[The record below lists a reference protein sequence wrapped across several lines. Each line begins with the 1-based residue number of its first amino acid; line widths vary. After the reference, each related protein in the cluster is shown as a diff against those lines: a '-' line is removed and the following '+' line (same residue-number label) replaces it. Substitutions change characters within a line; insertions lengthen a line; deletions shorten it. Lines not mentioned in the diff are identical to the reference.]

1 MVGRPRASS
10 RAKARQAEVGMLL
23 DLSAAFDCVD
33 HTILLNRLQNVFGVD
48 DMILKW
54 MTSFLCD
61 RTQQVSYDGCTS
73 AIVRLLY
80 GIPQGS
86 VLGPLL
92 YLLYTAELFDI
103 IAQCGLTAHCYADD
117 TQVYVSAP
125 AADGP
130 ATVDRFKV
138 CVEKIESWLRCNRL
152 RMNAEKT
159 QVIWL
164 GTSQQIAKVGE
175 NEIQLSS
182 ARVRVSTSVID
193 LGFSIDNQLSM
204 SDHIASIC
212 RSCHFQLRQLRAVR
226 RSLTTAAAKTLVH
239 AFVGG
244 RIDYC
249 NSLLSGVSDS
259 LLQRLQ
265 LIQNAAA
272 RLVTGV
278 RKFDHISS
286 TLRDLHWLPVRQR
299 IIYKVALLV
308 FKCLHGLAPSYL
320 ADDIIP
326 VSTLAGRQQLR
337 SADTGVLFVPRS
349 RTSIGARSFAI
360 NGPTIWNKLPAELR
374 SSDSSVETFGKRLK
388 THLMSN

>member
-1 MVGRPRASS
+1 VTLLG
-10 RAKARQAEVGMLL
+10 LL

-320 ADDIIP
+320 ADDCIP

-360 NGPTIWNKLPAELR
+360 NGPTVWNKLPAELR
-374 SSDSSVETFGKRLK
+374 SLNSSAETFAKRLK
-388 THLMSN
+388 THLMTNCYNCY